1 MEINFSE
8 EIGKTMIDKY
18 YEDIYHHGILGQK
31 WGIRRF
37 QRKDGSL
44 TPAGIRRY
52 GTVSNFNKVRKA
64 EERARA
70 AVKKAK
76 YAKKTAK
83 EIEKIN
89 KKYGLDKIKEREKAE
104 KEKKQLEKSNKKIED
119 MSDKELQKYLT
130 RIGMENQLL
139 NARKM
144 KDELQNK
151 KGEEKKEKEKLQDE
165 LDVLRLKKQ
174 IEEAS
179 ASPKEKTKNEKMREE
194 IEGIKLEKELKELQK
209 SPTKDVKQ
217 EKVAVGKKIV
227 DVFSKQVLP
236 TIWAGAKAPLEKY
249 IGKEVKNALGIKEDV
264 DYNKLKSKMEYKMKE
279 LTYEQLKQKF
289 DDQQQQRTEQVLRS
303 GQFSSILSGTVNTAA
318 SSQEATAGRDFA
330 DYILSNENL
339 PTHDD
344 LERERRH

>member
-8 EIGKTMIDKY
+8 EIGKTMSDKY

-44 TPAGIRRY
+44 TPAGKRRY

-119 MSDKELQKYLT
+119 MTDKELEKYLT

-139 NARKM
+139 NARKVRN
-144 KDELQNK
+144 DLQNK
-151 KGEEKKEKEKLQDE
+151 EP
-165 LDVLRLKKQ
+165 
-174 IEEAS
+174 S
-179 ASPKEKTKNEKMREE
+179 SPKEKTKNEKLREE
-194 IEGIKLEKELKELQK
+194 IEGIKLEKELKELKK
-209 SPTKDVKQ
+209 SPAKDIDK
-217 EKVAVGKKIV
+217 EKMSVGKKMV
-227 DVFSKQVLP
+227 DTFSKQVLP
-236 TIWAGAKAPLEKY
+236 TIWNGAKGPLEKY
-249 IGKEVKNALGIKEDV
+249 VGKEIKNALGIKEDV
-264 DYNKLKSKMEYKMKE
+264 DYNKLKAKMEYKMKE

-289 DDQQQQRTEQVLRS
+289 DDSQQQRTEQALRS
-303 GQFSSILSGTVNTAA
+303 GQFSSVLSGQVNAA
-318 SSQEATAGRDFA
+318 ATSSEASAGRDFA

-339 PTHDD
+339 PTHADILRD
-344 LERERRH
+344 RGDRNASS